1 MVPQYDVIGTA
12 EYYETQYKTLYNS
25 KIYTGSSK
33 AEAYNYADKTLLDA
47 KMVDWDTLFIPCLM
61 VKN

>member
-47 KMVDWDTLFIPCLM
+47 K
-61 VKN
+61 NG